1 MRVLVV
7 GNGGREHGLVWKI
20 RQSPKVSEV
29 LCAPGNAGIETE
41 AACVDVEANDLEG
54 LLRLAK
60 DRRVDLTVVGPE
72 APLALGIVDL
82 FQEEGLR
89 IFGPT
94 REAVQLEASKSFAK
108 ELMKQ
113 KGIPTAFFST
123 FTDPE
128 AAKRYVREVGAPIV
142 VKADGLCGGKG
153 VIVCRTLEEA
163 LDAVDLIMVNESF
176 GDAGRKIVVEECL
189 EGEEAS
195 FMVLTDGE
203 AVVPLASSQ
212 DHKAVFDGD
221 RGPNTGGMGAY
232 SPAPVVTET
241 LERQI
246 LDEIIRPTIRAMAD
260 MGRPYRGVLYAGL
273 MIDGGKAKVLEFNCR
288 FGDPEAQPVLLRM
301 KSDIVPAM
309 EAVIDGRLSGVRL
322 DWDPRAAVCVVMA
335 SKGYPRSYKSGFPIS
350 GLEEAAKLLDTVIFH
365 AGTKRKDED
374 IVTHGGRVL
383 GVTALGE
390 TIADAIG
397 RAYDAVDRIHWQGVH
412 FRKDIGRKA
421 LDRRVRPSAA

>member
-29 LCAPGNAGIETE
+29 LCAPGNAGIEAQAT
-41 AACVDVEANDLEG
+41 CVDVAPNDLEG

-60 DRRVDLTVVGPE
+60 DRKVDLTVVGPE

-89 IFGPT
+89 IFGPS

-128 AAKRYVREVGAPIV
+128 AAKRYIREVGAPIV

-153 VIVCRTLEEA
+153 VIVCRSVEEA

-195 FMVLTDGE
+195 FMVFTDGE
-203 AVVPLASSQ
+203 NVVPMPSSQ
-212 DHKAVFDGD
+212 DHKPVFDGD

-232 SPAPVVTET
+232 SPAPVVTEA

-246 LDEIIRPTIRAMAD
+246 LEEIIRPTIRAMAD

-273 MIDGGKAKVLEFNCR
+273 MIDEGKARVLEFNCR
-288 FGDPEAQPVLLRM
+288 FGDPEAQPVLARM
-301 KSDIVPAM
+301 KSDIVPVM
-309 EAVIDGRLSGVRL
+309 EAVIDGNLSGVRL

-335 SKGYPRSYKSGFPIS
+335 SKGYPRSYKNGFPIS
-350 GLEEAAKLLDTVIFH
+350 GLEEAGKLADTVIFH
-365 AGTKRKDED
+365 AGTKRKGGE

-397 RAYDAVDRIHWQGVH
+397 RAYDAVERIQWQGVH

-421 LDRRVRPSAA
+421 LDRRLRPTAA